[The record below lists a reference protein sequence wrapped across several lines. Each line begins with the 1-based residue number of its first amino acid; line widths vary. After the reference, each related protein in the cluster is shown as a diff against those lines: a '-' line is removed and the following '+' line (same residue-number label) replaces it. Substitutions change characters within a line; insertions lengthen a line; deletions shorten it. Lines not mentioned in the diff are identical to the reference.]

1 MGIHGAVQLAIPL
14 LKQLRVSCKSF
25 RLSPSRRPPTA
36 TPQELVTQKE
46 KVLTSQNVT

>member
-1 MGIHGAVQLAIPL
+1 MGIHSAVQLAIPL

-25 RLSPSRRPPTA
+25 CLSPSWRPPTA

-46 KVLTSQNVT
+46 KNVTWRI